1 MFVDFLKEYMIFI
14 IMIFS
19 TIIIMTIVY
28 FLITKSNSYEEEIY
42 EEEGSNEN
50 KDEPKEEVINDES
63 PKMSPENIPT
73 IITSFAKNHEER
85 EYEDEISSNLYKIKN
100 PDVLED
106 NQSNKELG
114 NFQDETLNSYTIR
127 KNNDLAEKE
136 FSFLYEKDEDL
147 DIEKN
152 PNKRYHVL
160 YQKENNKW
168 FVKREGNK
176 KKLKLFETQ
185 KEAIAYA
192 TIKSLENET
201 SVVVHRRDGV
211 IRKYSL

>member
-1 MFVDFLKEYMIFI
+1 MFAVFLKEYMIFL

-19 TIIIMTIVY
+19 TIIIMTIIY
-28 FLITKSNSYEEEIY
+28 ILITKSNSEEEEIY
-42 EEEGSNEN
+42 KENNISSEENLS
-50 KDEPKEEVINDES
+50 KEEIINNEL
-63 PKMSPENIPT
+63 PKISPEDMPT
-73 IITSFAKNHEER
+73 IITSFSKNHEEK

-100 PDVLED
+100 PDASED
-106 NQSNKELG
+106 NLSNKEQED
-114 NFQDETLNSYTIR
+114 FEDETLDSYTLR

-176 KKLKLFETQ
+176 KILKLFETQ
-185 KEAIAYA
+185 KEAIAFA
-192 TIKSLENET
+192 TIKSLENDT